1 MQPHNDGN
9 QRRCLYVMLVSIM
22 PKLVTVNII
31 QYQIKN
37 ARLEEIEP
45 EAIPDLI
52 NSKPNMNLKKYGVK
66 TPKIKEQIEWSIIKS
81 MELSLIC
88 HF

>member
-1 MQPHNDGN
+1 
-9 QRRCLYVMLVSIM
+9 MLVSIM

-52 NSKPNMNLKKYGVK
+52 NSKKHVPKNMA
-66 TPKIKEQIEWSIIKS
+66 
-81 MELSLIC
+81 
-88 HF
+88 